1 VTLPQQA
8 EGSRRSAAGLSQR
21 LPEWARKSGLLSART
36 HGVLRALRA
45 EALSTVCEEARCPNL
60 GECFSRGTA
69 AFLILGD
76 RCTRRCG
83 YCSVETGKPAPVDT
97 EEPRRV
103 AEAAARLGIGYVV
116 VTSVTR
122 DDLADGGAAHYAA
135 VVEALRRRV
144 PGVKVELLTPDFGG
158 DVASAAVVLA
168 AAPDVFNH
176 NLETVPRLFPPLRP
190 SGSYRR
196 SLGLLRAVK
205 LRRPEQVTKSGL
217 MVGLGETDRE
227 VGEALGDLHEAGV
240 DIVTIG
246 QYLRP
251 RQANVPVARYVPPE
265 VFAGFERQALAL
277 GIPTVHSGVFVRS
290 SFGAEEVARRH
301 SGAGPSGEAP
311 SRG

>member
-1 VTLPQQA
+1 VTLRP
-8 EGSRRSAAGLSQR
+8 ESDGVSSSGEPPGLR
-21 LPEWARKSGLLSART
+21 LPAWARKPGLLSAGT

-83 YCSVETGKPAPVDT
+83 YCSVATGSPAPPDPD
-97 EEPRRV
+97 EPRRV
-103 AEAAARLGIGYVV
+103 AGAAARLGLSYVV

-135 VVEALRRRV
+135 VVLALTRRV
-144 PGVKVELLTPDFGG
+144 AGVEVEVLVPDFGG
-158 DVASAAVVLA
+158 DAASADVVLA
-168 AAPDVFNH
+168 AAPAVFNH
-176 NLETVPRLFPPLRP
+176 NLETVGRLFPRLRP
-190 SGSYRR
+190 GGSYRR
-196 SLGLLRAVK
+196 SLALLRAAK
-205 LRRPEQVTKSGL
+205 LRRPGRITKSGL
-217 MVGLGETDRE
+217 MVGLGETDE
-227 VGEALGDLHEAGV
+227 EIEEALRDLHQAGV

-251 RQANVPVARYVPPE
+251 RRTNVPVARYVAPE
-265 VFAGFERQALAL
+265 TFALFEKTALEI

-290 SFGAEEVARRH
+290 SFGAAELSRRHAGKSPVGEVARH
-301 SGAGPSGEAP
+301 E
-311 SRG
+311 